1 MIGIPLTSGFNSK
14 LSLGVAVMENNQ
26 YILLAGIL
34 ISSLLNLIYYLPI
47 ITTGFLGIPKTGYVK
62 PKLEKIPLTMLLPLI
77 VLGLLIVGLGIF
89 PNPLTQLIDGA
100 VAAII
105 N

>member
-1 MIGIPLTSGFNSK
+1 
-14 LSLGVAVMENNQ
+14 
-26 YILLAGIL
+26 
-34 ISSLLNLIYYLPI
+34 
-47 ITTGFLGIPKTGYVK
+47 
-62 PKLEKIPLTMLLPLI
+62 MLLPLI
-77 VLGLLIVGLGIF
+77 VLGLLIVGIGIF

>member
-1 MIGIPLTSGFNSK
+1 
-14 LSLGVAVMENNQ
+14 
-26 YILLAGIL
+26 
-34 ISSLLNLIYYLPI
+34 
-47 ITTGFLGIPKTGYVK
+47 
-62 PKLEKIPLTMLLPLI
+62 MLLPLI